1 MQLGE
6 VFERFIQ
13 QAPISVMFRTLLE
26 HALDPTAIDR
36 LFEENADRQYTREI
50 LFSSIVELM
59 GAVVCGAQPS
69 VRAAYLAALGEVA
82 ASLSALYEKLKGLE
96 PGVCR
101 AFVRDN
107 AGRLAPLVRQLDA
120 ALPQPIPGYRAKIL
134 DGNHLAGTEHRPKV
148 TRTTRAA
155 VLPGQS
161 LVVLDPAA
169 MLVLDVVPCE
179 DAHAQERSL
188 VDQVLPGVEPGDLWI
203 ADRNFCTTR
212 LVFGTI
218 ARGGSF
224 LVRQHK
230 STLYWGE
237 ATPWAAVG
245 RTATGVV
252 SEQAITV
259 TQADGS
265 GAIPLRRIRL
275 ELDRPTEDKET
286 ELFLLTNVPG
296 EQADALSLAT
306 AYRERWRVENVFQ
319 TLTEALTCEVNTLG
333 YPRAAL
339 FGFCVALVAYNVL
352 ATVRAALRSEHGR
365 EAVEAGVSNY
375 HLANEVAATYEGMM
389 IALPPSAWAPLGRLS
404 LAEVADFL
412 REVASQAWLAKYP
425 RTVRGPK
432 KPPPKHTSGRR
443 NHHEST
449 ARLLHRQTQQK

>member
-1 MQLGE
+1 MRLGE

-26 HALDPTAIDR
+26 HALDPAEIDR
-36 LFEENADRQYTREI
+36 LFEENASRQYTREV

-69 VRAAYLAALGEVA
+69 VRAAYLASLGEVA

-101 AFVRDN
+101 AFVLDN
-107 AGRLAPLVRQLDA
+107 AGRLAPLVRQLGA
-120 ALPQPIPGYRAKIL
+120 NLPQPIAGYRAKIL

-155 VLPGQS
+155 ALPGQS
-161 LVVLDPAA
+161 LVVLDPAT

-179 DAHAQERSL
+179 DAHAQERAL
-188 VDQVLPGVEPGDLWI
+188 IDQVLPGVEPGDLWI

-212 LVFGTI
+212 LVFGTR

-230 STLYWGE
+230 STLYWKE
-237 ATPWAAVG
+237 TTPWAEAG
-245 RTATGVV
+245 RVATGRV
-252 SEQAITV
+252 SEQTITV
-259 TQADGS
+259 TEADGS
-265 GAIPLRRIRL
+265 GAMALRRIRL
-275 ELDRPTEDKET
+275 ELDQPTRDKET
-286 ELFLLTNVPG
+286 ELFLVTDVPR
-296 EQADALSLAT
+296 ERADARMLAD
-306 AYRERWRVENVFQ
+306 AYRNRWRLENVFQ
-319 TLTEALTCEVNTLG
+319 TSTEALTCEINTLA
-333 YPRAAL
+333 YPKAAL

-365 EAVEAGVSNY
+365 EVVEAQVSNY
-375 HLANEVAATYEGMM
+375 HLANEVATTYEGMM
-389 IALPPSAWAPLGRLS
+389 IALPPTEWAPLGRLG
-404 LAEVADFL
+404 LTELVEFL

-432 KPPPKHTSGRR
+432 KPPPKRTSGRT
-443 NHHEST
+443 NHHVST
-449 ARLLHRQTQQK
+449 ARLLHRQIQQK

>member
-1 MQLGE
+1 MKLGE

-26 HALDPTAIDR
+26 HTLDPAEIDR
-36 LFEENADRQYTREI
+36 LFDDHATRQYTREV

-69 VRAAYLAALGEVA
+69 IRAAYLHSLGEIA

-101 AFVRDN
+101 VFVQDN
-107 AGRLAPLVRQLDA
+107 ARRLTLLVGQLEA
-120 ALPQPIPGYRAKIL
+120 ARPQPVPGYRAKIL

-161 LVVLDPAA
+161 LVVLDPAL

-188 VDQVLPGVEPGDLWI
+188 IDQVLPGVEPGDLWI

-212 LVFGTI
+212 LVFGTQ
-218 ARGGSF
+218 ARGGYF

-230 STLYWGE
+230 ATLYWEE
-237 ATPWAAVG
+237 ATPWVRVG
-245 RTATGVV
+245 RTTTGVV
-252 SEQAITV
+252 FEQTIRVTEADGGGAIT
-259 TQADGS
+259 
-265 GAIPLRRIRL
+265 LRRIRL
-275 ELDRPTEDKET
+275 ELDQPTEDNET
-286 ELFLLTNVPG
+286 ELFLVTNVPA
-296 EQADALSLAT
+296 ERADALLLAT
-306 AYRERWRVENVFQ
+306 TYRDRWRLENVFQ
-319 TLTEALTCEVNTLG
+319 TLTEALTCEVNTLA
-333 YPRAAL
+333 YPKAAL

-365 EAVEAGVSNY
+365 EAVEEGVSNY
-375 HLANEVAATYEGMM
+375 HLANEVATTYEGMM
-389 IALPPSAWAPLGRLS
+389 IALPPSEWAPLGRLS
-404 LAEVADFL
+404 VVELAEFL

-432 KPPPKHTSGRR
+432 KPRPKRTSGRT

-449 ARLLHRQTQQK
+449 ARLLHRQIQQK

>member
-26 HALDPTAIDR
+26 HALDPAEIDR
-36 LFEENADRQYTREI
+36 LFEENASRQYTREV
-50 LFSSIVELM
+50 LFSSMVELM

-69 VRAAYLAALGEVA
+69 ARAAYLRSLGEVS
-82 ASLSALYEKLKGLE
+82 ASLTALYEKLKGLE

-120 ALPQPIPGYRAKIL
+120 ALPQPVPGYRAKIL

-161 LVVLDPAA
+161 LGVLDPATL
-169 MLVLDVVPCE
+169 LVLDVVPCE

-188 VDQVLPGVEPGDLWI
+188 IDQVLPGVEPGDLWI

-212 LVFGTI
+212 LVLGVH
-218 ARGGSF
+218 AAGGSF

-230 STLYWGE
+230 SALYWEE
-237 ATPWAAVG
+237 ATPGGAVG

-259 TQADGS
+259 TEADGS
-265 GAIPLRRIRL
+265 GAITLRRIRL
-275 ELDRPTEDKET
+275 ELDRPTEDKER
-286 ELFLLTNVPG
+286 ELFLLTDVPKG
-296 EQADALSLAT
+296 RADALTLAT
-306 AYRERWRVENVFQ
+306 AYRDRWRVENVFQ
-319 TLTEALTCEVNTLG
+319 TLTEALTCEINTLA

-339 FGFCVALVAYNVL
+339 FGFSVGRVAYNVL
-352 ATVRAALRSEHGR
+352 ATVRAALRSEPGV

-389 IALPPSAWAPLGRLS
+389 IALPPAEWAPLGRLS
-404 LAEVADFL
+404 LTGLAEFL

-432 KPPPKHTSGRR
+432 KPPPKRTSGRT
-443 NHHEST
+443 NHHVST
-449 ARLLHRQTQQK
+449 ARLLHKQ

>member
-1 MQLGE
+1 MRLGE

-26 HALDPTAIDR
+26 HTLDPAEIDR
-36 LFEENADRQYTREI
+36 LFEANADHQYTREI

-69 VRAAYLAALGEVA
+69 VRAAYLASLGEVA

-107 AGRLAPLVRQLDA
+107 AGRLAPLIRQLGA
-120 ALPQPIPGYRAKIL
+120 ELPQPVPGYRAKIL

-155 VLPGQS
+155 ALPGQS

-169 MLVLDVVPCE
+169 MLVVDVVPCE

-188 VDQVLPGVEPGDLWI
+188 IDQVLPGVEPGDLWI

-212 LVFGTI
+212 LVFGTH
-218 ARGGSF
+218 ARGGRF

-230 STLYWGE
+230 TTLYWEE
-237 ATPWAAVG
+237 ATPWAVVG
-245 RTATGVV
+245 PTATGMV
-252 SEQAITV
+252 SEQAITA
-259 TQADGS
+259 TEADGS
-265 GAIPLRRIRL
+265 GAIALRRIRL
-275 ELDRPTEDKET
+275 ELDRPTRDEEKEV
-286 ELFLLTNVPG
+286 FLVTNVPV
-296 EQADALSLAT
+296 ERADALSLAN
-306 AYRERWRVENVFQ
+306 AYRSRWRLENVFQ
-319 TLTEALTCEVNTLG
+319 TLTEALTCEINTLA
-333 YPRAAL
+333 YPKAAL
-339 FGFCVALVAYNVL
+339 FGFSVALVAYNVL
-352 ATVRAALRSEHGR
+352 ATVRAALRSEPGR

-375 HLANEVAATYEGMM
+375 HLANEVATTYEGMM
-389 IALPPSAWAPLGRLS
+389 IALPPSEWAPLGRLS
-404 LAEVADFL
+404 VAELAEFL

-432 KPPPKHTSGRR
+432 KPPPKRTSGRT
-443 NHHEST
+443 NHHVST
-449 ARLLHRQTQQK
+449 ARLLHKQIPHK

>member
-26 HALDPTAIDR
+26 HALDPAEIDR
-36 LFEENADRQYTREI
+36 IFEDNANRQYTREV

-69 VRAAYLAALGEVA
+69 VRAAYLSSLGEIA

-101 AFVRDN
+101 AFVQDN

-120 ALPQPIPGYRAKIL
+120 VLPQPVPGYRAKVL

-161 LVVLDPAA
+161 LVVLDPAT

-188 VDQVLPGVEPGDLWI
+188 IDQVLPGVEADDLWI

-212 LVFGTI
+212 LVFGTL
-218 ARGGSF
+218 ARGGSL

-230 STLYWGE
+230 STLYWEE
-237 ATPWAAVG
+237 ATPWATVG

-259 TQADGS
+259 TEADGS
-265 GAIPLRRIRL
+265 GAITLRRIRL
-275 ELDRPTEDKET
+275 ELDRPTEDKER
-286 ELFLLTNVPG
+286 ELFLLTDVPK
-296 EQADALSLAT
+296 ERADAPTLAT
-306 AYRERWRVENVFQ
+306 AYRDRWRVENVFQ

-375 HLANEVAATYEGMM
+375 HLANEVATTYEGMM
-389 IALPPSAWAPLGRLS
+389 IALPPSEWAPLGRLS
-404 LAEVADFL
+404 AAEVAEFL

-432 KPPPKHTSGRR
+432 KPRPNRTSGRK

-449 ARLLHRQTQQK
+449 ARLLHKQIQQK